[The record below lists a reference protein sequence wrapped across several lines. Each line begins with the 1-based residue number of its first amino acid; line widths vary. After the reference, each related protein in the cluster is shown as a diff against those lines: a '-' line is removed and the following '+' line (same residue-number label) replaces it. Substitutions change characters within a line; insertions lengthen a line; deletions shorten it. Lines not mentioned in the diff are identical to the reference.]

1 MWPNPQETM
10 DLATFT
16 EKILI
21 GKLLLFVQCKYH
33 TRQSGFMYYK
43 EWGKHQKQFFKIY
56 LLMKWRRRV
65 ETHGTRGT
73 WWNASF
79 TLQFSNT
86 LFEKYKSKL

>member
-43 EWGKHQKQFFKIY
+43 EWGKHQKQFFKIH
-56 LLMKWRRRV
+56 LLMRWRRRV
-65 ETHGTRGT
+65 EIHGTRGT
-73 WWNASF
+73 RWNANF

-86 LFEKYKSKL
+86 LFEKWNQE